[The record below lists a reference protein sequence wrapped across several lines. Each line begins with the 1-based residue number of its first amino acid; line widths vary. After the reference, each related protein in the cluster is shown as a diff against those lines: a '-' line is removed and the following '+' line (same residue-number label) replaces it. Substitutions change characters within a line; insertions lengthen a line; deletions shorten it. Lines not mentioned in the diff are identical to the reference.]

1 MRLSTTQR
9 PDKGSAQTDVQQA
22 CNWIDMP
29 RRTKIVA
36 TLGPATDDP
45 KVLDKLIHAGVD
57 IVRLNLS
64 HDVHDAQRQRAER
77 IRNRAR
83 ACGRQIGVLADLQ
96 GPKIRIG
103 KFKTG
108 FTLLEENGVFTLDA
122 ALALDAGD
130 DERVGLT
137 YPELIK
143 DVARGDTLILDDG
156 AIELWVSEVEGSE
169 VRCKV
174 VVGGKLSNN
183 KGINKQGG
191 GLSAPALTDKDRED
205 ILFAAEID
213 VDYLAVSFV
222 RNGEDCKEAR
232 RLLEEA
238 GGQGGIIAKVE
249 RAEALDCIEDIIQE
263 SDAIMVARGDLGV
276 EIGDAELPAVQKMMI
291 KKARKMNSVVITATQ
306 MMQSMIESPI
316 PTRAEVFDVA
326 NAVLDGTDAVML
338 SAETS
343 VGKYPHKVVKAMD
356 RVCVEAEKH
365 QTARRSDHRL
375 DSVFGRVDEAIAMS
389 TMYTANHL
397 GVKAIAALTESGST
411 VKWMSRISSDIPI
424 YALTRHVH
432 TRRKVTLYR
441 GVYPVSFDV
450 SSTNIAQVNEEVI
463 DELLRR
469 GEVREN
475 DLVIITKGDRS
486 GVEGQTNIMKV
497 MRVGEHV
504 LTESQIEDAA
514 G

>member
-1 MRLSTTQR
+1 
-9 PDKGSAQTDVQQA
+9 
-22 CNWIDMP
+22 MP

-45 KVLDKLIHAGVD
+45 KRLDKLIYAGVD
-57 IVRLNLS
+57 VVRLNLS
-64 HDVHDAQRQRAER
+64 HDAHESQRQRAER

-83 ACGRQIGVLADLQ
+83 ACGRQIGVLIDLQ

-103 KFKTG
+103 KFKKDAVN
-108 FTLLEENGVFTLDA
+108 LEENGEFILDA
-122 ALALDAGD
+122 ACPLDAGD
-130 DERVGLT
+130 QARVGIT
-137 YPELIK
+137 YTDLVK
-143 DVARGDTLILDDG
+143 DVSRGDTLLLDDG
-156 AIELWVSEVEGSE
+156 AIVLWICEVAGSE
-169 VRCKV
+169 IRCKV
-174 VVGGKLSNN
+174 VVGGKLSNS

-191 GLSAPALTDKDRED
+191 GLSAPALTDKDRAD
-205 ILFAAEID
+205 IKFAAEID
-213 VDYLAVSFV
+213 ADYVAVSFV
-222 RNGEDCKEAR
+222 RSADDVLEAK
-232 RLLEEA
+232 RLLREA
-238 GGQGGIIAKVE
+238 GGQGGIIAKIE
-249 RAEALDCIEDIIQE
+249 RAEALDCITDIIQA

-276 EIGDAELPAVQKMMI
+276 EIGDAELPAVQKKLI
-291 KKARKMNSVVITATQ
+291 KTARDMNNVVITATQ

-343 VGKYPHKVVKAMD
+343 IGRFPHKVVEAMD
-356 RVCVEAEKH
+356 RVCLEAEK
-365 QTARRSDHRL
+365 QALARRSHHRL
-375 DSVFGRVDEAIAMS
+375 DTVFGRVDEAIAMA

-424 YALTRHVH
+424 YALTRHVQ

-450 SSTNIAQVNEEVI
+450 ASTNADKVNEEVI
-463 DELLRR
+463 EELLRR

-497 MRVGEHV
+497 MRAGEHV
-504 LTESQIEDAA
+504 LANKSD
-514 G
+514 